1 VKINPTNERIKH
13 RYFEF
18 MREARQLGE
27 QSIDQAAKAL
37 DRFEEYTKR
46 RSFREFR
53 TEQAVSFKRRLAA
66 ENGKRSGMRLSKATV
81 SSTLNS
87 LREFFEWLSS
97 QRGYRKISRTDA
109 AYFKPSRADE
119 AVARAR
125 RQGPVPTLEQVRR
138 MISVMP
144 AASDIDLRNRA
155 LIAITIV
162 TGARDNAVASLKLK
176 HLDIEDS
183 QLFQDARDVRT
194 KFRSTFPT
202 WFFPVG
208 DDFVAVVREWKSYLE
223 QQLDFGPEDPL
234 FPQSTSAFGAGG
246 IAATSRLARTGW
258 ANADPIRAVF
268 KQACAAAGLPSFTPH
283 SFRHTLAVLGE
294 DVCTSPA
301 HFKAWSQNLGHKD
314 TLVTLTSYG
323 TLPGHTQ
330 KKLISELWAAVKVVT
345 VT

>member
-1 VKINPTNERIKH
+1 MKINPTNERVKH

-27 QSIDQAAKAL
+27 QSVDQSAKAL

-46 RSFREFR
+46 RGFREFR
-53 TEQAVSFKRRLAA
+53 TEQAVAFKRKLAA
-66 ENGKRSGMRLSKATV
+66 ENGKRSGERLSKSTIA
-81 SSTLNS
+81 STLNA
-87 LREFFEWLSS
+87 LREFFEWLSGE
-97 QRGYRKISRTDA
+97 RGYRARISFSDA

-125 RQGPVPTLEQVRR
+125 RRSPIPTLDQVRA
-138 MISVMP
+138 MISAMP
-144 AASDIDLRNRA
+144 ALTEVDRRNRA
-155 LIAITIV
+155 LVAIIIV

-176 HLDIEDS
+176 HLELVDS

-208 DDFVAVVREWKSYLE
+208 DDFVATVRDWKHYLE
-223 QQLDFGPEDPL
+223 RDLGFDREDPL
-234 FPQSTSAFGAGG
+234 FPQSTAAFGSGG
-246 IAATSRLARTGW
+246 AIESTRLGRTGW

-268 KQACAAAGLPSFTPH
+268 KQACALAGLPNFTPH

-294 DVCTSPA
+294 EKCVTPA
-301 HFKAWSQNLGHKD
+301 QFKAWSQNLGHKD

-330 KKLISELWAAVKVVT
+330 RRLMLELAQ
-345 VT
+345 